1 LLLTWVGTMKKDSR
15 CVEHQGEAAHL
26 RRAYAVWK
34 RVLRARFRVTCRV
47 RLGTYSFLLDALV
60 SLLTSLA
67 SRALM
72 AAP

>member
-1 LLLTWVGTMKKDSR
+1 LFLTWVGTMQR
-15 CVEHQGEAAHL
+15 CVEYQGEAAHL
-26 RRAYAVWK
+26 RLAYAVWK

-47 RLGTYSFLLDALV
+47 RLGTYFCVLDALV